1 MVTSFILD
9 TKGANVAVKCV
20 RRVIMDGAMI
30 AAPLVTSH
38 TTCVSLNLLYI
49 ICTCVPG
56 VPRKLALFDLR
67 WLPTVFS
74 EIL

>member
-9 TKGANVAVKCV
+9 TKGANVAMKRV

-38 TTCVSLNLLYI
+38 ITCVSLNVMYV
-49 ICTCVPG
+49 CMYRMS
-56 VPRKLALFDLR
+56 RK
-67 WLPTVFS
+67 PPV
-74 EIL
+74 